1 MARNLDKCKL
11 CRRAGEKLFLKGE
24 RCFSPKCAM
33 VRKAYAPGV
42 HGKTVSRGQSEFG
55 KQLAMKQRIKR
66 IYGVLEKQFRKHYED
81 VSRRKGVAGDLLLA
95 RLEMRLDSVVYRLG
109 FAPSR
114 ALARQLVSHRAFRV
128 NGKLLAVPSAEV
140 RIGDVVSL
148 APTKANKEYFQKKK
162 TEIVNKKDVPQWL
175 ELDSAA
181 FSGKVLSVPT
191 RTDIGIH
198 VDPQAV
204 VEYYSK

>member
-24 RCFSPKCAM
+24 RCFSPKCAF

-42 HGKTVSRGQSEFG
+42 HGKTVARGQSEYG

-81 VSRRKGVAGDLLLA
+81 VRRRKGVAGDLLLA

-109 FAPSR
+109 FASSR

-128 NGKLLAVPSAEV
+128 NGKLLSIPSAEV

-148 APTKANKEYFQKKK
+148 APTKVGKEYFKNKKN
-162 TEIVNKKDVPQWL
+162 EIMSKKDVPSWL
-175 ELDSAA
+175 ELDGAS
-181 FSGKVLSVPT
+181 FSGKVVSMPT
-191 RTDIGIH
+191 RNDIGVH

>member
-24 RCFSPKCAM
+24 RCFSPKCAF

-81 VSRRKGVAGDLLLA
+81 VSRRKGVTGDLLLA

-109 FAPSR
+109 FASSR

-128 NGKLLAVPSAEV
+128 NGKPLSTPSAEV
-140 RIGDVVSL
+140 KVGDEISI
-148 APTKANKEYFQKKK
+148 AQTKAGKEYFQNKQK
-162 TEIVNKKDVPQWL
+162 EILNKKDVPKWL
-175 ELDSAA
+175 LLESAS
-181 FSGKVLSVPT
+181 FSGKVVSMPT

>member
-1 MARNLDKCKL
+1 MARNFDKCKL

-24 RCFSPKCAM
+24 RCFTPKCAM
-33 VRKAYAPGV
+33 IRKAYAPGM
-42 HGKTVSRGQSEFG
+42 HGKTVSKGQSEYG

-66 IYGVLEKQFRKHYED
+66 IYGILEKQFRKHYED
-81 VSRRKGVAGDLLLA
+81 VSRRQGVAGDLLLA

-109 FAPSR
+109 FASSR

-128 NGKLLAVPSAEV
+128 NGRLLSIPSAEV
-140 RIGDVVSL
+140 KVGDVVSL
-148 APTKANKEYFQKKK
+148 STTKAGKEYFKNKK
-162 TEIVNKKDVPQWL
+162 TEIVNKKDVPTWL
-175 ELDSAA
+175 ELDSAS
-181 FSGKVLSVPT
+181 FSGKVVGKPT

>member
-1 MARNLDKCKL
+1 
-11 CRRAGEKLFLKGE
+11 
-24 RCFSPKCAM
+24 M
-33 VRKAYAPGV
+33 VRKSYAPGV

-109 FAPSR
+109 FASSR

-140 RIGDVVSL
+140 RVGDVVSL
-148 APTKANKEYFQKKK
+148 ASVKANKEYFQKRKG
-162 TEIVNKKDVPQWL
+162 EIANKKDVPQWL

>member
-1 MARNLDKCKL
+1 M
-11 CRRAGEKLFLKGE
+11 
-24 RCFSPKCAM
+24 
-33 VRKAYAPGV
+33 
-42 HGKTVSRGQSEFG
+42 HGKTISRGQSEYG

-109 FAPSR
+109 FASSR
-114 ALARQLVSHRAFRV
+114 ALARQLVSHRSFRV
-128 NGKLLAVPSAEV
+128 NGKMLSIPSAEV
-140 RIGDVVSL
+140 RVGDVISL
-148 APTKANKEYFQKKK
+148 ASTKTEKEYFKNKKN
-162 TEIVNKKDVPQWL
+162 EILNKKDVPQWL
-175 ELDSAA
+175 LLDSAT
-181 FSGKVLSVPT
+181 FSGKVVSVPN
-191 RTDIGIH
+191 RADIGIH

>member
-1 MARNLDKCKL
+1 
-11 CRRAGEKLFLKGE
+11 
-24 RCFSPKCAM
+24 M

-42 HGKTVSRGQSEFG
+42 HGKTVSRGQSEYG

-66 IYGVLEKQFRKHYED
+66 IYGVLEKHFRKHYED

-109 FAPSR
+109 FASSR

-128 NGKLLAVPSAEV
+128 NGKLLSIPSAEV
-140 RIGDVVSL
+140 RVGDTISISS
-148 APTKANKEYFQKKK
+148 TKVENEYFKKK
-162 TEIVNKKDVPQWL
+162 KEEITNKKDVPQWL
-175 ELDSAA
+175 ELDAA
-181 FSGKVLSVPT
+181 TFSGKVISMPT